1 MVNIVLVSHC
11 HDLAQGV
18 KKLADQ
24 MGNDVVRVTAV
35 GGIEVD
41 DGYALGTDAIR
52 ICAAIEEIWTP
63 SGVLVLVDL
72 GSAVLSAEL
81 AIDMLPPEKQ
91 PHCLVSNAP
100 LVEGA
105 VVATLEAGVG
115 RDLEAVNRA
124 AEAACQYPK
133 VAR

>member
-1 MVNIVLVSHC
+1 M
-11 HDLAQGV
+11 
-18 KKLADQ
+18 
-24 MGNDVVRVTAV
+24 AV

-41 DGYALGTDAIR
+41 DGYALGPMPSGIW
-52 ICAAIEEIWTP
+52 CKAAIEEIWTP

-81 AIDMLPPEKQ
+81 AIDMLPLEKQ

-105 VVATLEAGVG
+105 VVATLEA
-115 RDLEAVNRA
+115 A
-124 AEAACQYPK
+124 
-133 VAR
+133 

>member
-1 MVNIVLVSHC
+1 MNIVLVYHC
-11 HDLAQGV
+11 HDLSRGV
-18 KKLADQ
+18 EELADQ
-24 MGNDVVRVTAV
+24 MGNNIVQVTAV

-115 RDLEAVNRA
+115 RDLAAVNRA

>member
-1 MVNIVLVSHC
+1 MNIVLVSHC
-11 HDLAQGV
+11 HDLARGV
-18 KKLADQ
+18 KELADQ
-24 MGNDVVRVTAV
+24 MGNNIVQVTAV

-115 RDLEAVNRA
+115 RDLEAVNQA